1 MKFLSTLI
9 MATILSACSTVAGV
23 GRDIQ
28 STAEWSKEKIS
39 GK

>member
-9 MATILSACSTVAGV
+9 IATILSACSTVAGV

-28 STAEWSKEKIS
+28 LTAEWSKEKIS